1 MFLVRPTSID
11 RKVKSPETR
20 FTLSQKASGENNPIY
35 GTVRPDDT
43 VEKLRKSAIERPHEQ
58 IVASW
63 LRKAGHKIRQ
73 NDATLCPISEY
84 LYRRGR
90 RYHDLD
96 IVIDDLRIVVS
107 VHSAN
112 HANRPSTIAND
123 MDRAFV
129 LNKLGWREV
138 IVWNYDI
145 DHHTEDAKKT
155 LFDAIERIAQ

>member
-1 MFLVRPTSID
+1 MFPVRSTSID
-11 RKVKSPETR
+11 RKTKSIETR
-20 FTLSQKASGENNPIY
+20 SILSERASGVNNPIY

-43 VEKLRKSAIERPHEQ
+43 VEKLRKSAVERPHEQ
-58 IVASW
+58 IVAAW
-63 LRKAGHKIRQ
+63 LHKAGYKVRR
-73 NDATLCPISEY
+73 NDATICPISDF

-129 LNKLGWREV
+129 LNNLGYREV
-138 IVWNYDI
+138 VIWNYDI
-145 DHHTEDAKKT
+145 DHHTAAAKKA
-155 LFDAIERIAQ
+155 LFDAIEGAKA